1 MTRPDPSFRRLVEMF
16 QHERWDDVAEAGE
29 IVATRL
35 LADPEHAAL
44 APVPVL
50 MAGWARAEQ
59 GYLPTGIELIERGLR
74 HLDDAGAKR
83 ELGDV
88 DGFHLKLVELYLL
101 TGANS
106 AAREQLAAM
115 ESLDAP
121 IEVRFPTHR
130 FLASMAVAAGDD
142 TRAAALLG
150 VAESMAPKVGG
161 KDAPLLVAGDRAIWL
176 AATGQ
181 PGAASTTAEPVV
193 DRFRKRR
200 HRDRAWRS
208 GHLVAVAAA
217 IAAAAAEVGDTSLAH
232 IWLTRGE
239 DALEHTTL
247 GSAERGVAEL
257 ALARAALARHAGDHD
272 DAEVAAR
279 SALETFQRMGMRP
292 AAAAARLQL
301 AEVALAKG
309 HAASSEPALRSV
321 HAQLVEL
328 EQHRLAA
335 TVERVRVRG
344 LAAAP
349 QPESAEADRVRGRQ
363 QLVPSSGTSS
373 SIR

>member
-16 QHERWDDVAEAGE
+16 QHERWDEVAEAGE

-44 APVPVL
+44 APVPVM

-74 HLDDAGAKR
+74 HLADPNAKR

-88 DGFHLKLVELYLL
+88 DGFYLKLVELYLL
-101 TGANS
+101 TGANT

-121 IEVRFPTHR
+121 VEVRFATQR

-150 VAESMAPKVGG
+150 VAESIAPKVPG

-181 PGAASTTAEPVV
+181 PGAASTVAEPVV
-193 DRFRKRR
+193 DRFRSRR

-208 GHLVAVAAA
+208 GHVVAVAAA
-217 IAAAAAEVGDTSLAH
+217 IAASAAELGDSSLTR
-232 IWLTRGE
+232 IWLTRGD
-239 DALEHTTL
+239 DALEHTTG
-247 GSAERGVAEL
+247 GSAQRGTAEL
-257 ALARAALARHAGDHD
+257 ALARAALARSDGDIEA
-272 DAEVAAR
+272 AEIASRA
-279 SALETFQRMGMRP
+279 ALETFSRMGMRP

-301 AEVALAKG
+301 AEVAVAKRHG
-309 HAASSEPALRSV
+309 ASTEPALRSV

-335 TVERVRVRG
+335 AAERVRAGG
-344 LAAAP
+344 LARVRE
-349 QPESAEADRVRGRQ
+349 PEATEADRVRGVQ

>member
-29 IVATRL
+29 VVAARL
-35 LADPEHAAL
+35 LADPAHATL
-44 APVPVL
+44 APVPVM

-59 GYLPTGIELIERGLR
+59 GYLPTGIDLIERGLR
-74 HLDDAGAKR
+74 HLVDPNAKR

-101 TGANS
+101 TGANA
-106 AAREQLAAM
+106 AAREQLTAM

-150 VAESMAPKVGG
+150 IAESMAPKVG

-181 PGAASTTAEPVV
+181 PGAASTVAEPVV
-193 DRFRKRR
+193 DRFRTRR
-200 HRDRAWRS
+200 HRNRAWRS
-208 GHLVAVAAA
+208 GHVAAVAAA
-217 IAAAAAEVGDTSLAH
+217 IAGAAAELGDTSLAR
-232 IWLTRGE
+232 IWLTRG
-239 DALEHTTL
+239 DAANERTTA
-247 GSAERGVAEL
+247 GTTQRVTAEL
-257 ALARAALARHAGDHD
+257 ALARAALARHELDIEA
-272 DAEVAAR
+272 AEIAAR

-301 AEVALAKG
+301 AEVALVKRHG
-309 HAASSEPALRSV
+309 ASSDPALRSV

-335 TVERVRVRG
+335 TVDRIRARG
-344 LAAAP
+344 LAGARE
-349 QPESAEADRVRGRQ
+349 PEPTEAGLVGGAQ